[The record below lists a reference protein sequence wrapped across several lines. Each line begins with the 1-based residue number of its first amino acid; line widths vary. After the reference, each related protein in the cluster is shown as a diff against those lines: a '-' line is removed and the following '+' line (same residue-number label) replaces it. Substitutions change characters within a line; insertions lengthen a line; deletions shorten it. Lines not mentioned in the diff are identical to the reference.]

1 MTSADFCPL
10 TPCVATWLAAFIA
23 VRFGGSPT
31 PFEMALTPTPIARQA
46 APWDRFPR
54 IRTFTLLNSSLW
66 EIQQGKLLP
75 PERSRRVLT
84 YPETGPCMPFLL
96 VRLWRVRRLIAL
108 HSGFLRTIP
117 RGSAPRGKLGIS
129 DLPSAST
136 SVNMFTTLTGFTYR
150 GLSSDKFTPMP
161 GVHHC
166 VQPARTSRAAD

>member
-108 HSGFLRTIP
+108 PEASSGRFLAVP
-117 RGSAPRGKLGIS
+117 PPAASSGSPTCLRPVLLLICS
-129 DLPSAST
+129 P
-136 SVNMFTTLTGFTYR
+136 
-150 GLSSDKFTPMP
+150 
-161 GVHHC
+161 H
-166 VQPARTSRAAD
+166 